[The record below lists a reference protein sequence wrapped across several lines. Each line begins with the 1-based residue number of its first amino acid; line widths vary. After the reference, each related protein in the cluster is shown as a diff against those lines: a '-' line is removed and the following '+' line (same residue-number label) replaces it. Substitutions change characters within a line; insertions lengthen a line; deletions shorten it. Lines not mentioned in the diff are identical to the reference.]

1 MTTVIEHI
9 KDLLVF
15 FIDTNY
21 VHHLSVINKS
31 KLDETELEEYVR
43 KIYIDKRE
51 EGIEFIKKSLPI
63 ILKDEYPGDKTIM
76 KIINSQDD
84 HEKII
89 SNIIIHIKVK
99 NK

>member
-1 MTTVIEHI
+1 MTTVMEHI
-9 KDLLVF
+9 KELLIF

-21 VHHLSVINKS
+21 NHHLSVTKKS
-31 KLDETELEEYVR
+31 ELDDTEIEEYVK
-43 KIYIDKRE
+43 KIYKDKRDE
-51 EGIEFIKKSLPI
+51 AIEFIKKSLPI

-76 KIINSQDD
+76 KIINSLDD

-89 SNIIIHIKVK
+89 SNIIIHIKLK